1 MLECSTGAGGGGC
14 TYLHRAALPG
24 LHSRVLAG
32 AYGRCHRQ
40 FELHES
46 AERAHEAEAFALCA
60 LCAVG
65 GPLSSSSTANCQ
77 PSRQLRAPLVYFYAT
92 HATLLRYV
100 RYVRYTLRYTLRYT
114 SCTFIR
120 RRPPLITL
128 RTSFLF
134 CKRYRQCMYQKTTL
148 RMLYTLRDHRD

>member
-1 MLECSTGAGGGGC
+1 MRPVRSG
-14 TYLHRAALPG
+14 RATELIIDCQLPT
-24 LHSRVLAG
+24 VTAV
-32 AYGRCHRQ
+32 A
-40 FELHES
+40 S
-46 AERAHEAEAFALCA
+46 AF
-60 LCAVG
+60 G
-65 GPLSSSSTANCQ
+65 I
-77 PSRQLRAPLVYFYAT
+77 FYAT